1 MRDSSSSRRLI
12 TQKVVWV
19 FLALFTVFTL
29 LILFFIIGY
38 ITTKGA
44 PVVTPQFLFSM
55 PERMGKEGGILPTV
69 IATLYLAVLALIIAT
84 PLGVGTAVYLTE
96 YTRESFIT
104 RLIRFGADALAGVPS
119 IIFGLFGFILFVV
132 KLKMGWSI
140 LAGSFT
146 LAVMILP
153 TIIRTSEE
161 AIRAVPYEL
170 REVSYSLGGTKSQTI
185 FYVVMPNALPGI
197 LTGIILGLGR
207 SVAET
212 AAVIFTAGSSLRL
225 PRSIFDPARTMA
237 VHFYILAREGLSME
251 RAYATAFLLIVTIL
265 CINAIAYSL
274 MFRLTRRFR

>member
-104 RLIRFGADALAGVPS
+104 RLIRFGADALAGVTS
-119 IIFGLFGFILFVV
+119 IIFG
-132 KLKMGWSI
+132 
-140 LAGSFT
+140 
-146 LAVMILP
+146 
-153 TIIRTSEE
+153 
-161 AIRAVPYEL
+161 
-170 REVSYSLGGTKSQTI
+170 
-185 FYVVMPNALPGI
+185 
-197 LTGIILGLGR
+197 
-207 SVAET
+207 
-212 AAVIFTAGSSLRL
+212 
-225 PRSIFDPARTMA
+225 
-237 VHFYILAREGLSME
+237 
-251 RAYATAFLLIVTIL
+251 
-265 CINAIAYSL
+265 
-274 MFRLTRRFR
+274 